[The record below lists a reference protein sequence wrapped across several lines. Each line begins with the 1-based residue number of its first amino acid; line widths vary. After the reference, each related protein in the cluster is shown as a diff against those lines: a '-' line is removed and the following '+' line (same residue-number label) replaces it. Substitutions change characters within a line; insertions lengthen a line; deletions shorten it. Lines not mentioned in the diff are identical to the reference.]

1 MRVRRPMIQTQPD
14 LGGAR
19 DESSSRPSGHGGVNT
34 PGTHLVTSH
43 LASHT
48 YPVRPG
54 DPPGS
59 VRDRS
64 ERMIGERS
72 PAWGDGHHRSEI
84 RNPKSDWPLRLWP
97 RERTISSADQSM
109 RVSRCYCCCCMKLN
123 PRTHIA
129 GRTGSFRV
137 RARRALPRPLET
149 APSGPLH

>member
-1 MRVRRPMIQTQPD
+1 MRLRRPMIQTQPD

-43 LASHT
+43 LASDT

-72 PAWGDGHHRSEI
+72 PAWGDGHHQSEI
-84 RNPKSDWPLRLWP
+84 RNPKSEIRSEKQLRSVTYPKMNL
-97 RERTISSADQSM
+97 Q
-109 RVSRCYCCCCMKLN
+109 
-123 PRTHIA
+123 
-129 GRTGSFRV
+129 
-137 RARRALPRPLET
+137 LE
-149 APSGPLH
+149 AVPEWHDLKVDGLCKSHQRFVPGE